1 MFLIEADCEY
11 DVWGGYFGFRSV
23 TGGLSKMTKF
33 GKGAYLFSADQ
44 NTEIDNAKSQQCGFR
59 DNLQSTITT

>member
-23 TGGLSKMTKF
+23 TGGAKQNDEVWE
-33 GKGAYLFSADQ
+33 GCLF
-44 NTEIDNAKSQQCGFR
+44 IFC
-59 DNLQSTITT
+59 